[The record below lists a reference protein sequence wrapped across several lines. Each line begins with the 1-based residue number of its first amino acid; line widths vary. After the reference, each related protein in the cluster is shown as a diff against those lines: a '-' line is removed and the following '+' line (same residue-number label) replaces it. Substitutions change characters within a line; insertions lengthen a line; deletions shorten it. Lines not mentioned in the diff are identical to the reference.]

1 MFIFNSLWQMIVFG
15 VKSFLINPLLYYGN
29 GIYGR
34 TSSYFM
40 NVPKIPEV
48 NLALLIVNYLYVP
61 KFRLML
67 GRGPVNLSIFMNNF
81 FFVWYLSVINLW
93 WQNIGPTTE
102 ILCVSSCSSGG
113 GEWSGMGEEMFVPK
127 QWYFRNIWTK
137 PLTSS
142 P

>member
-1 MFIFNSLWQMIVFG
+1 MMFIFNSLWQMIVFG

-81 FFVWYLSVINLW
+81 FFRVIFERNKSLMAKYW
-93 WQNIGPTTE
+93 TNNRNSLRIELLKWGRR
-102 ILCVSSCSSGG
+102 V
-113 GEWSGMGEEMFVPK
+113 EWDG
-127 QWYFRNIWTK
+127 
-137 PLTSS
+137 
-142 P
+142 